1 MSFQF
6 FPLTQ
11 QQKKGLALWIA
22 LVTFSYFVHQYLFEL
37 MEIST
42 KDFSYSL
49 LSLYLFFGIFSI
61 VLRVVLFQVRSQ
73 NFDLVGMS
81 FLIVTTVKMMTCFVF
96 VRPIL
101 KSISATSG
109 IEKINF
115 FMLFIV
121 FLAIETLVTIRI
133 LNEKQ

>member
-1 MSFQF
+1 LSFQF

-11 QQKKGLALWIA
+11 QQKKGLALWIV
-22 LVTFSYFVHQYLFEL
+22 LVTFSYFAHQYLFEL

-61 VLRVVLFQVRSQ
+61 VLRVVLFQVRSR
-73 NFDLVGMS
+73 NFDLLGMS
-81 FLIVTTVKMMTCFVF
+81 FLIVTTLKMLICFLL

-101 KSISATSG
+101 KSTTVSAS
-109 IEKINF
+109 IEKTNF
-115 FMLFIV
+115 FVMFIV
-121 FLAIETLVTIRI
+121 FLAIETVVTIRI

>member
-1 MSFQF
+1 MSFQL
-6 FPLTQ
+6 FPPTQ
-11 QQKKGLALWIA
+11 QQKQGLALWIA
-22 LVTFSYFVHQYLFEL
+22 LVTLSYLVHQYLFKL

-42 KDFSYSL
+42 EDFSYSL

-61 VLRVVLFQVRSQ
+61 VLMVALFQIRSR
-73 NFDLVGMS
+73 NFDLLGMS

-115 FMLFIV
+115 FVLFIV
-121 FLAIETLVTIRI
+121 FLAIETLVAIRI

>member
-1 MSFQF
+1 LSFQF

-11 QQKKGLALWIA
+11 QQKKGLARWIV
-22 LVTFSYFVHQYLFEL
+22 LVTFSYFAHQYLFEV
-37 MEIST
+37 MKIST

-101 KSISATSG
+101 KSISSTSG